1 MQTPGFRGS
10 VVLVATFAFLCSIVF
25 VPVAHANMIST
36 ETMLHQQQRAERLA
50 HVRELLAQE
59 RIAEQLVALGV
70 DPSEVQ
76 ARVASLT
83 DEQLI
88 KLENHLTDLPAGGGV
103 LAVLGVVFVVLL
115 VLEIVGVTHLFNS
128 V

>member
-1 MQTPGFRGS
+1 MQTLGCRNA
-10 VVLVATFAFLCSIVF
+10 VVLAATFAFVCSIVF
-25 VPVAHANMIST
+25 VPVAQANIIST
-36 ETMLHQQQRAERLA
+36 ETMLHQQQHAQRVA
-50 HVRELLAQE
+50 HVRALLAQK
-59 RIAEQLVALGV
+59 RIAKQMVALGV

-115 VLEIVGVTHLFNS
+115 ALELVGAINLFNS